1 MEFNLVMNKEAQNE
15 KKFIHLFL
23 SDVSGQW
30 VSYGRSAYSLRLY
43 VKANGFDSLRA
54 YSTELKMPC
63 TVVSNKT
70 VNSLRHLLKI
80 TEEEAGQRVSF
91 EVPSEVDYQYE
102 EFLMWMEKLQ
112 KENALGEHTISIST
126 LVSDKVPK
134 GVFIEDGM
142 SAFARN
148 TKRIFDFFV
157 ATVTLII
164 FSPLMLFCYIA
175 IKMDDGG
182 PAIFAQERIGRF
194 GRTFKIYKFRSMR
207 IDAEKMGPQLSTQ
220 QGQGDTRLTK
230 VGAFIRA
237 HHLDELPQLWNVFC
251 GDMSF
256 IGPRPERMYFINQI
270 MEYDFRYTYLYQIRP
285 GVTSYATLYNGY
297 TDTMEKMLKR
307 LEYDLYYLGHRS
319 WWFDIKILWL
329 TFWKIVSGK
338 DI

>member
-1 MEFNLVMNKEAQNE
+1 MDLNLVKENE
-15 KKFIHLFL
+15 TLNEGLHIYLYL

-30 VSYGRSAYSLRLY
+30 VSYGQSAYALRLY
-43 VKANGFDSLRA
+43 AKAQGNSSLRA
-54 YSTELKMPC
+54 YSTELNMPC

-70 VNSLRHLLKI
+70 VKSLRHQLKI
-80 TEEEAGQRVSF
+80 IDEKEAEFVVF
-91 EVPSEVDYQYE
+91 EAVERL
-102 EFLMWMEKLQ
+102 EFEKYLMWMEKLQ
-112 KENALGEHTISIST
+112 RENDLGEHTISVTT
-126 LVSDKVPK
+126 LVSNEVPK

-157 ATVTLII
+157 ASVTLIV
-164 FSPLMLFCYIA
+164 FSPLMLFCYLA

-182 PAIFAQERIGRF
+182 PAIYAQERIGRF
-194 GRTFKIYKFRSMR
+194 GRKFRIYKFRSMR
-207 IDAEKMGPQLSTQ
+207 MDAEKAGPQLSAQ
-220 QGQGDTRLTK
+220 QGQGDNRLTK
-230 VGAFIRA
+230 VGRFIRA

-256 IGPRPERMYFINQI
+256 IGPRPERKFFIDQI
-270 MEYDFRYTYLYQIRP
+270 MEYDHRYTYLYQIRP

-319 WWFDIKILWL
+319 WFFDIKILWL
-329 TFWKIVSGK
+329 TFWKIISGK